1 MADTGPVQAE
11 KAPPPPPRL
20 KTYTPETVDLTR
32 LKKLSEDILGKTP
45 FQWQLDAAVAI
56 LCGENLILDVGTG
69 CGKSLCFVLPLLLDE
84 SDIAISVMPLTVLML
99 DQVCTTRRSWRTV
112 S

>member
-1 MADTGPVQAE
+1 MADTSPVQAE
-11 KAPPPPPRL
+11 KAPPPPPQL
-20 KTYTPETVDLTR
+20 KTYTPETVDLSR

-84 SDIAISVMPLTVLML
+84 SDIAISVMPLTALML
-99 DQVCTTRRSWRTV
+99 DQVRTTRRSWRTL